1 MSTQVISPYDSYNKV
16 DDEEVGDV
24 PKLTSSPSP
33 VASPYDGYSTRV
45 IKPEYNEDSFHA
57 DAQSIAD
64 SRVLASKF
72 IKAPQRQS
80 ETQGQHIASE
90 MAQGMPARSLES
102 IEATLGAEKAS
113 EADYQAQHIQ
123 SLSDGDFTRESLDWL
138 GTTRWNMVKTGEL
151 AFSVA
156 DWSDEEQQS
165 LVRLMANYEELP
177 TSWKTTGR
185 AAEGLAT
192 DITTYVGLG
201 FVLNTLSKIA
211 LKPAAGALVRSLL
224 KTTKGAGTVGAIEVG
239 AYMGADNLL
248 NQKIDVE
255 TGQRDNY
262 DYVETAAYT
271 AAGAAGGYI
280 IIGGLT
286 ALTLR
291 GASKGL
297 SKNADEVVDE
307 TAPVADE
314 PSIQIDELEIREDGV
329 ELSDEAIDEAVD
341 GAPTQVDETSEFA
354 DDLDTVSDDDY
365 FDEMMGELG
374 DDIPE
379 DDLAFL
385 SRNIEDDY
393 AEELASA
400 AAKGADDSGESV
412 VEELKPTTVMP
423 KGLAGA
429 KPRYNYGENSYD
441 VKFESDVDKA
451 LYIVA
456 GKGESKSH
464 SEYMRFLRGVFPNKS
479 VEEIKEMGAS
489 VKADIKES
497 AKNKDVDL
505 DGDLVVNAKYEPTK
519 KPRRPKGESKSLDE
533 KPKMYDESNTKA
545 MPYNINRMKTA
556 QDTKNLVL
564 ERSEQHRKMNPLE
577 TKTLDEV
584 TEEGKIA
591 AKELA
596 EATGGDLTEIVKSL
610 RGDVVEM
617 AAIVNRIKATRDLHV
632 WTFEKMKELAYK
644 HKEEGGLSGLEQ
656 GELVK
661 VVQMINQLVPLTID
675 QSAGASRVLGSR
687 RAMAISDDS
696 LIRGGMDPDA
706 QAAGKQSAEEA
717 IAEAEAEVL
726 LPELDANAIEAI
738 ANGNGPFVI
747 KALVNSIIDGLESGR
762 IKNPRTAK
770 EALVPSRVKRVIAE
784 INRVRAGSMLG
795 GLTTM
800 TMAAV
805 SNHLHMIYEPAL
817 EYASRYNFGLTK
829 ASRKSQGADK
839 LARARALAQYSG
851 NMQYYL
857 QGWKEAMKAVRLG
870 VHLTDPNVTHM
881 ESSANIRGNKGKSKK
896 QIIYENITGYAHT
909 VLMAL
914 DEQHKFTRA
923 HSLAFADAVVEAKK
937 LEMKAAE
944 QGKVAFKEGS
954 AEAEL
959 YIQQHIA
966 RMFDEHGA
974 VRTVDDTGTPQGKA
988 DAKLGEAIMREIR
1001 METFTEELVGLVGK
1015 TVNGI
1020 AGAGGGAGAFILP
1033 FRRAPVNS
1041 ISYALQ
1047 YAPIPESIFGIPV
1060 MRFISAKQD
1069 AILRS
1074 GDEVQIA
1081 KLRMRKKVGAMA
1093 GTYLWYKAESGELT
1107 GGGPSDYK
1115 MQQAWIE
1122 AGNKPYSVKIA
1133 GKWIPYAKIEPFS
1146 TVMGVMANSHYIWK
1160 MDPEKFQDGTA
1171 HVVEAVQV
1179 ALVQS
1184 ILNKAYFSAINDWM
1198 KLMAGEDDKLI
1209 TTGEAA
1215 ITSFVPNVLN
1225 QMNSDPNVREATD
1238 LLEKVQR
1245 KLDGWSQELGA
1256 QYDITG
1262 QPLLKP
1268 NDGWNLFKQP
1278 NVRADTSSVSK
1289 TVMTEI
1295 YDLRVVQ
1302 DKDGL
1307 LGPPPRNLSAG
1318 RKDYREVYDRNETES
1333 VYAKYNRFIGEV
1345 TIRGMTLEEALYD
1358 KITSDHYQNKPK
1370 SPYLDVD
1377 SPHIGILSEIIKKYR
1392 KKAKS
1397 RLLDESDAF
1406 RELYDVLE
1414 DKKREVKYAR

>member
-262 DYVETAAYT
+262 DYLETAAYT
-271 AAGAAGGYI
+271 AGGAAGGYI

-291 GASKGL
+291 AASKGL
-297 SKNADEVVDE
+297 SKNANEVVDEVVDE
-307 TAPVADE
+307 ATPVAD
-314 PSIQIDELEIREDGV
+314 DVV
-329 ELSDEAIDEAVD
+329 ELGDESVDEVIEA
-341 GAPTQVDETSEFA
+341 APTQVDETSEFV

-365 FDEMMGELG
+365 FDEMVGELG

-423 KGLAGA
+423 KGLASA

-497 AKNKDVDL
+497 AKNKDLDL
-505 DGDLVVNAKYEPTK
+505 DGDLVVNAKFEPTK

-533 KPKMYDESNTKA
+533 KPKMYDESNTKE

-632 WTFEKMKELAYK
+632 WTFDKMEYLARKYIK
-644 HKEEGGLSGLEQ
+644 DKGLSGAEQ

-706 QAAGKQSAEEA
+706 PVAGKQSAEEA

-805 SNHLHMIYEPAL
+805 SNHLHMMYEPAL
-817 EYASRYNFGLTK
+817 EYASRHNFGLTK
-829 ASRKSQGADK
+829 ASRASQGADK

-881 ESSANIRGNKGKSKK
+881 ESSANLRGNKGKSKK
-896 QIIYENITGYAHT
+896 RIIYENITGYAHT

-1020 AGAGGGAGAFILP
+1020 AGAGGGLGAFILP

-1041 ISYALQ
+1041 ISYAMQ
-1047 YAPIPESIFGIPV
+1047 YAPIPESIFGMPV
-1060 MRFISAKQD
+1060 MRAISQKQD

-1093 GTYLWYKAESGELT
+1093 GTYLWFKADSGELT

-1115 MQQAWIE
+1115 MQKAWIQ

-1133 GKWIPYAKIEPFS
+1133 GEWIPYAKIEPFS

-1184 ILNKAYFSAINDWM
+1184 ILNKAYFTAISDWM
-1198 KLMAGEDDKLI
+1198 KLMSGEDDML
-1209 TTGEAA
+1209 TSTVQA
-1215 ITSFVPNVLN
+1215 IGTSFIPNALN

-1245 KLDGWSQELGA
+1245 KIDGWSQELGA

-1262 QPLLKP
+1262 QPMLKP

-1278 NVRADTSSVSK
+1278 NVRADESSVAQ

-1414 DKKREVKYAR
+1414 DKQREVKFAR

>member
-307 TAPVADE
+307 VVDEATPVADE
-314 PSIQIDELEIREDGV
+314 VV
-329 ELSDEAIDEAVD
+329 ELGDESVDEVIEA
-341 GAPTQVDETSEFA
+341 APTQVDETSEFV

-365 FDEMMGELG
+365 FDEMVGELG

-497 AKNKDVDL
+497 AKNKDSDL

-706 QAAGKQSAEEA
+706 QVAGKQSAEEA

-805 SNHLHMIYEPAL
+805 SNHLHMMYEPAL
-817 EYASRYNFGLTK
+817 EYASRHNFGLTK
-829 ASRKSQGADK
+829 ASRASQGADK

-881 ESSANIRGNKGKSKK
+881 ESSANLRGNKGKSKK
-896 QIIYENITGYAHT
+896 RIIYENITGYAHT

-1001 METFTEELVGLVGK
+1001 METFTEELVGFVGNA
-1015 TVNGI
+1015 VNGI
-1020 AGAGGGAGAFILP
+1020 AGAGGGLGAFVLP

-1041 ISYALQ
+1041 ISYAMQ
-1047 YAPIPESIFGIPV
+1047 YAPIPESIFGMPV
-1060 MRFISAKQD
+1060 MRAISQKQD

-1093 GTYLWYKAESGELT
+1093 GTYLWFKADSGELT

-1115 MQQAWIE
+1115 MQKAWIQ

-1133 GKWIPYAKIEPFS
+1133 GEWIPYAKIEPFS

-1184 ILNKAYFSAINDWM
+1184 ILNKAYFTAISDWM
-1198 KLMAGEDDKLI
+1198 KLMSGEDDMLMS
-1209 TTGEAA
+1209 TVQA
-1215 ITSFVPNVLN
+1215 IGTSFIPNALN

-1245 KLDGWSQELGA
+1245 KIDGWSQELGA

-1262 QPLLKP
+1262 QPMLKP

-1278 NVRADTSSVSK
+1278 NVRADESSVAQ

>member
-1 MSTQVISPYDSYNKV
+1 MATTTTKYDPNYVSPYKGKV
-16 DDEEVGDV
+16 KKEVGDV
-24 PKLTSSPSP
+24 PELESTYI
-33 VASPYDGYSTRV
+33 SPYKGKEKGPV
-45 IKPEYNEDSFHA
+45 YNEETFHA

-80 ETQGQHIASE
+80 ETQGHHIAAE
-90 MAQGMPARSLES
+90 MARGMPARSVES
-102 IEATLGAEKAS
+102 ISSTLGAEKAS

-151 AFSVA
+151 AFSVG
-156 DWSDEEQQS
+156 DWSDEEQQA
-165 LVRLMANYEELP
+165 LVRLMANYEDLP
-177 TSWKTTGR
+177 TSAKTVGR
-185 AAEGLAT
+185 AVEGLAT
-192 DITTYVGLG
+192 DMTTYVGLG

-262 DYVETAAYT
+262 DYLETAAYT
-271 AAGAAGGYI
+271 AGGAAGGYI
-280 IIGGLT
+280 VIGGLT

-307 TAPVADE
+307 VVDEATPVADE
-314 PSIQIDELEIREDGV
+314 VV
-329 ELSDEAIDEAVD
+329 ELGDESADEVIEA
-341 GAPTQVDETSEFA
+341 APTQVDEFI

-365 FDEMMGELG
+365 FDEMVGELG

-385 SRNIEDDY
+385 SRNIDEDY
-393 AEELASA
+393 AEELASS
-400 AAKGADDSGESV
+400 AAKGADDSGEYV

-429 KPRYNYGENSYD
+429 KPRYNYGQDSYD

-451 LYIVA
+451 LYIIA

-464 SEYMRFLRGVFPNKS
+464 FEYMRFLRGVFPNKS

-489 VKADIKES
+489 VKAEIKES
-497 AKNKDVDL
+497 AKNKDRDL
-505 DGDLVVNAKYEPTK
+505 DGDLVVNAKFEPTK

-533 KPKMYDESNTKA
+533 KPKMYDEADTRK

-584 TEEGKIA
+584 TEEGKKA

-596 EATGGDLTEIVKSL
+596 EATGGDFTEIVKSL
-610 RGDVVEM
+610 KGDVVEM
-617 AAIVNRIKATRDLHV
+617 AAIVNRIKSTRDLHV
-632 WTFEKMKELAYK
+632 WTFDTMERLARKYKKEN
-644 HKEEGGLSGLEQ
+644 GLSGLEQ
-656 GELVK
+656 GELIK

-706 QAAGKQSAEEA
+706 QVAGKQSAEEA

-747 KALVNSIIDGLESGR
+747 KALVNSIIDGLDSGR

-770 EALVPSRVKRVIAE
+770 EALVPSKVKRVIAE

-805 SNHLHMIYEPAL
+805 SNHFHMIYEPAL
-817 EYASRYNFGLTK
+817 EYASRHNFGLTK
-829 ASRKSQGADK
+829 ASRASQGADK

-959 YIQQHIA
+959 FIQQHIA

-974 VRTVDDTGTPQGKA
+974 VKTVDDTGTPKGKA

-1093 GTYLWYKAESGELT
+1093 GAYLWYKADSGELT

-1198 KLMAGEDDKLI
+1198 KLMAGEDNKLI
-1209 TTGEAA
+1209 TTRDAA
-1215 ITSFVPNVLN
+1215 ITSFVPNALN

-1245 KLDGWSQELGA
+1245 KIDGWSQELGA

-1262 QPLLKP
+1262 QPMLKP

-1278 NVRADTSSVSK
+1278 NVRADESSVAQ

-1358 KITSDHYQNKPK
+1358 KITSSKYQSKPK

-1377 SPHIGILSEIIKKYR
+1377 SPHIGILSDIIKKYR

>member
-1 MSTQVISPYDSYNKV
+1 MATTTTKYDPNYVSPYLSPKKEE
-16 DDEEVGDV
+16 EEVGDV
-24 PKLTSSPSP
+24 PELESTY
-33 VASPYDGYSTRV
+33 VSPYTTPKENTPTV
-45 IKPEYNEDSFHA
+45 YNEETFHA

-72 IKAPQRQS
+72 IKAPKRQS
-80 ETQGQHIASE
+80 ETQGQHIAAE
-90 MAQGMPARSLES
+90 MAQGMPARSIDS
-102 IEATLGAEKAS
+102 IQATLGSEKAS

-151 AFSVA
+151 AFSVG
-156 DWSDEEQQS
+156 DWSDEEQQA
-165 LVRLMANYEELP
+165 LVRLMANYEDLP

-192 DITTYVGLG
+192 DMTTYVGLG

-248 NQKIDVE
+248 NQKIDVD

-307 TAPVADE
+307 VVDEATPVADE
-314 PSIQIDELEIREDGV
+314 VV
-329 ELSDEAIDEAVD
+329 ELGDESADEVIEA
-341 GAPTQVDETSEFA
+341 APTQVDETDEFI

-365 FDEMMGELG
+365 FDEMVGELG

-385 SRNIEDDY
+385 SRNIEEDY
-393 AEELASA
+393 AQELASA
-400 AAKGADDSGESV
+400 SAKRSKNIEDFEQL
-412 VEELKPTTVMP
+412 VEEVKPTTVMP

-429 KPRYNYGENSYD
+429 KPRYNYGQDSYD

-451 LYIVA
+451 LYIIA

-464 SEYMRFLRGVFPNKS
+464 FEYMRFLRGVFPNKS

-489 VKADIKES
+489 VKAEIKES
-497 AKNKDVDL
+497 AKNKDSDL
-505 DGDLVVNAKYEPTK
+505 DGDLVVNAKFEPTK
-519 KPRRPKGESKSLDE
+519 KPRRPKGESKALDE

-584 TEEGKIA
+584 TEEGKKA

-596 EATGGDLTEIVKSL
+596 EVTGGDFTEIVKSL

-632 WTFEKMKELAYK
+632 WTFETMKELAYK
-644 HKEEGGLSGLEQ
+644 YKKDKGLSGAEQ

-661 VVQMINQLVPLTID
+661 AVQMINQLVPLTID

-706 QAAGKQSAEEA
+706 QVAGKQSAEEA

-747 KALVNSIIDGLESGR
+747 KALVNSIIDGIESGR

-805 SNHLHMIYEPAL
+805 SNHLHMMYEPAL
-817 EYASRYNFGLTK
+817 EYASRHNFGLTK
-829 ASRKSQGADK
+829 ASRASQGADK

-881 ESSANIRGNKGKSKK
+881 ESSANLRGNKGKSKK
-896 QIIYENITGYAHT
+896 RIIYENITGYAHT

-959 YIQQHIA
+959 FIQQHIA

-974 VRTVDDTGTPQGKA
+974 VRTLDDTGTPQGKA

-1001 METFTEELVGLVGK
+1001 METFTEELVGFVGSA
-1015 TVNGI
+1015 VNGI
-1020 AGAGGGAGAFILP
+1020 AGGAGGLGALILP

-1041 ISYALQ
+1041 ISYAMQ

-1060 MRFISAKQD
+1060 MRLISQKQD

-1093 GTYLWYKAESGELT
+1093 GTYLWFKADSGELT

-1115 MQQAWIE
+1115 MQKAWIQ

-1133 GKWIPYAKIEPFS
+1133 GEWIPYAKIEPFS

-1171 HVVEAVQV
+1171 HVIEAVQV

-1184 ILNKAYFSAINDWM
+1184 ILNKAYFTAISDWM
-1198 KLMAGEDDKLI
+1198 KLMSGEDDMLMSTI
-1209 TTGEAA
+1209 QA
-1215 ITSFVPNVLN
+1215 IGTSFVPNALN

-1245 KLDGWSQELGA
+1245 KIDGWSQELGA

-1262 QPLLKP
+1262 QPMLKP

-1278 NVRADTSSVSK
+1278 NVRADESSVAQ

-1345 TIRGMTLEEALYD
+1345 TIRGKTLEEALYD

-1377 SPHIGILSEIIKKYR
+1377 SPHIGILSDIIKKYR

-1406 RELYDVLE
+1406 RELYDVLD

>member
-307 TAPVADE
+307 VVDEATPVADE
-314 PSIQIDELEIREDGV
+314 VV
-329 ELSDEAIDEAVD
+329 ELGDESVDEVIEA
-341 GAPTQVDETSEFA
+341 APTQVDETSEFV

-365 FDEMMGELG
+365 FDEMVGELG
-374 DDIPE
+374 DDIPQ

-385 SRNIEDDY
+385 SRNIEEDY
-393 AEELASA
+393 AQELASA
-400 AAKGADDSGESV
+400 SAKRSKAIEDFEQL
-412 VEELKPTTVMP
+412 VEEVKPTTVMP

-497 AKNKDVDL
+497 AKNKDADL

-706 QAAGKQSAEEA
+706 QVAGKQSAEEA
-717 IAEAEAEVL
+717 IAEAESEVL

-805 SNHLHMIYEPAL
+805 SNHLHMMYEPAL
-817 EYASRYNFGLTK
+817 EYASRHNFGLTK
-829 ASRKSQGADK
+829 ASRASQGADK

-881 ESSANIRGNKGKSKK
+881 ESSANLRGNKGKSKK
-896 QIIYENITGYAHT
+896 RIIYENITGYAHT

-1001 METFTEELVGLVGK
+1001 METFTEELVGFVGNA
-1015 TVNGI
+1015 VNGI
-1020 AGAGGGAGAFILP
+1020 AGAGGGLGAFVLP

-1041 ISYALQ
+1041 ISYAMQ
-1047 YAPIPESIFGIPV
+1047 YAPIPESIFGMPV
-1060 MRFISAKQD
+1060 MRAISQKQD

-1093 GTYLWYKAESGELT
+1093 GTYLWFKADSGELT

-1115 MQQAWIE
+1115 MQKAWIQ

-1133 GKWIPYAKIEPFS
+1133 GEWIPYAKIEPFS

-1184 ILNKAYFSAINDWM
+1184 ILNKAYFTAISDWM
-1198 KLMAGEDDKLI
+1198 KLMSGEDDMLMS
-1209 TTGEAA
+1209 TVQA
-1215 ITSFVPNVLN
+1215 IGTSFIPNALN

-1245 KLDGWSQELGA
+1245 KIDGWSQELGA

-1262 QPLLKP
+1262 QPMLKP

-1278 NVRADTSSVSK
+1278 NVRADKSSVAQ

-1406 RELYDVLE
+1406 RELYDVLD

>member
-262 DYVETAAYT
+262 DYLETAAYT
-271 AAGAAGGYI
+271 AGGAAGGYI

-291 GASKGL
+291 AASKGL
-297 SKNADEVVDE
+297 SKNANEVVDEVVDE
-307 TAPVADE
+307 ATPVAD
-314 PSIQIDELEIREDGV
+314 DVV
-329 ELSDEAIDEAVD
+329 ELGDESVDEVIEA
-341 GAPTQVDETSEFA
+341 APTQVDETSEFV

-365 FDEMMGELG
+365 FDEMVGELG

-423 KGLAGA
+423 KGLASA

-497 AKNKDVDL
+497 AKNKDLDL
-505 DGDLVVNAKYEPTK
+505 DGDLVVNAKFEPTK

-533 KPKMYDESNTKA
+533 KPKMYDESNTKE

-632 WTFEKMKELAYK
+632 WTFDKMEYLARKYIK
-644 HKEEGGLSGLEQ
+644 DKGLSGAEQ

-706 QAAGKQSAEEA
+706 PVAGKQSAEEA

-805 SNHLHMIYEPAL
+805 SNHLHMMYEPAL
-817 EYASRYNFGLTK
+817 EYASRHNFGLTK
-829 ASRKSQGADK
+829 ASRASQGADK

-881 ESSANIRGNKGKSKK
+881 ESSANLRGNKGKSKK
-896 QIIYENITGYAHT
+896 RIIYENITGYAHT

-1020 AGAGGGAGAFILP
+1020 AGAGGGLGAFILP

-1041 ISYALQ
+1041 ISYAMQ
-1047 YAPIPESIFGIPV
+1047 YAPIPESIFGMPV
-1060 MRFISAKQD
+1060 MRAISQKQD

-1093 GTYLWYKAESGELT
+1093 GTYLWFKADSGELT

-1115 MQQAWIE
+1115 MQKAWIQ

-1133 GKWIPYAKIEPFS
+1133 GEWIPYAKIEPFS

-1184 ILNKAYFSAINDWM
+1184 ILNKAYFTAISDWM
-1198 KLMAGEDDKLI
+1198 KLMSGEDDML
-1209 TTGEAA
+1209 TSTVQA
-1215 ITSFVPNVLN
+1215 IGTSFIPNALN

-1245 KLDGWSQELGA
+1245 KIDGWSQELGA

-1262 QPLLKP
+1262 QPMLKP

-1278 NVRADTSSVSK
+1278 NVRADESSVAQ

>member
-185 AAEGLAT
+185 AVEGLAT
-192 DITTYVGLG
+192 DMTTYVGLG

-307 TAPVADE
+307 VVDEATPVADE
-314 PSIQIDELEIREDGV
+314 VV
-329 ELSDEAIDEAVD
+329 ELGDESVDEVIEA
-341 GAPTQVDETSEFA
+341 APTQVDETSEFA

-385 SRNIEDDY
+385 SRNIEEDY
-393 AEELASA
+393 AQELASA
-400 AAKGADDSGESV
+400 SAKRSKAIEDFEQL
-412 VEELKPTTVMP
+412 VEEVKPTTVMP

-497 AKNKDVDL
+497 AKNKDADL

-706 QAAGKQSAEEA
+706 QVAGKQSAEEA

-805 SNHLHMIYEPAL
+805 SNHLHMMYEPAL
-817 EYASRYNFGLTK
+817 EYASRHNFGLTK
-829 ASRKSQGADK
+829 ASRASQGADK

-896 QIIYENITGYAHT
+896 RIIYENITGYAHT

-937 LEMKAAE
+937 LEMKATE

-959 YIQQHIA
+959 FIQQHIA

-974 VRTVDDTGTPQGKA
+974 VRTVDNTGTPQGKA

-1001 METFTEELVGLVGK
+1001 METFTEELVGPVGK
-1015 TVNGI
+1015 AVNSI
-1020 AGAGGGAGAFILP
+1020 AGLGGGAGAFILP

-1047 YAPIPESIFGIPV
+1047 YAPIPESIFGMPV
-1060 MRFISAKQD
+1060 MRLISAKQD

-1160 MDPEKFQDGTA
+1160 MDPEKFQDGTS

-1215 ITSFVPNVLN
+1215 VTSFVPNVLN

-1278 NVRADTSSVSK
+1278 NVRADESSVAQ

-1358 KITSDHYQNKPK
+1358 KITSDNYQNKPK

>member
-1 MSTQVISPYDSYNKV
+1 
-16 DDEEVGDV
+16 
-24 PKLTSSPSP
+24 
-33 VASPYDGYSTRV
+33 
-45 IKPEYNEDSFHA
+45 
-57 DAQSIAD
+57 
-64 SRVLASKF
+64 
-72 IKAPQRQS
+72 
-80 ETQGQHIASE
+80 
-90 MAQGMPARSLES
+90 
-102 IEATLGAEKAS
+102 
-113 EADYQAQHIQ
+113 
-123 SLSDGDFTRESLDWL
+123 
-138 GTTRWNMVKTGEL
+138 
-151 AFSVA
+151 
-156 DWSDEEQQS
+156 
-165 LVRLMANYEELP
+165 
-177 TSWKTTGR
+177 
-185 AAEGLAT
+185 
-192 DITTYVGLG
+192 
-201 FVLNTLSKIA
+201 
-211 LKPAAGALVRSLL
+211 
-224 KTTKGAGTVGAIEVG
+224 
-239 AYMGADNLL
+239 
-248 NQKIDVE
+248 
-255 TGQRDNY
+255 
-262 DYVETAAYT
+262 
-271 AAGAAGGYI
+271 
-280 IIGGLT
+280 
-286 ALTLR
+286 
-291 GASKGL
+291 
-297 SKNADEVVDE
+297 
-307 TAPVADE
+307 
-314 PSIQIDELEIREDGV
+314 
-329 ELSDEAIDEAVD
+329 
-341 GAPTQVDETSEFA
+341 
-354 DDLDTVSDDDY
+354 
-365 FDEMMGELG
+365 
-374 DDIPE
+374 
-379 DDLAFL
+379 
-385 SRNIEDDY
+385 
-393 AEELASA
+393 
-400 AAKGADDSGESV
+400 
-412 VEELKPTTVMP
+412 
-423 KGLAGA
+423 
-429 KPRYNYGENSYD
+429 
-441 VKFESDVDKA
+441 
-451 LYIVA
+451 
-456 GKGESKSH
+456 
-464 SEYMRFLRGVFPNKS
+464 
-479 VEEIKEMGAS
+479 
-489 VKADIKES
+489 
-497 AKNKDVDL
+497 
-505 DGDLVVNAKYEPTK
+505 
-519 KPRRPKGESKSLDE
+519 
-533 KPKMYDESNTKA
+533 
-545 MPYNINRMKTA
+545 
-556 QDTKNLVL
+556 
-564 ERSEQHRKMNPLE
+564 
-577 TKTLDEV
+577 
-584 TEEGKIA
+584 
-591 AKELA
+591 
-596 EATGGDLTEIVKSL
+596 
-610 RGDVVEM
+610 
-617 AAIVNRIKATRDLHV
+617 
-632 WTFEKMKELAYK
+632 
-644 HKEEGGLSGLEQ
+644 
-656 GELVK
+656 
-661 VVQMINQLVPLTID
+661 
-675 QSAGASRVLGSR
+675 
-687 RAMAISDDS
+687 MAISDDS

-706 QAAGKQSAEEA
+706 QVAGKQSAEEA

-747 KALVNSIIDGLESGR
+747 KALVNSIIDGLDSGR

-770 EALVPSRVKRVIAE
+770 EALVPSKVKRVIAE

-805 SNHLHMIYEPAL
+805 SNHFHMIYEPAL
-817 EYASRYNFGLTK
+817 EYASRHNFGLTK
-829 ASRKSQGADK
+829 ASRASQGADK

-959 YIQQHIA
+959 FIQQHIA

-1093 GTYLWYKAESGELT
+1093 GAYLWFKADSGELT

-1198 KLMAGEDDKLI
+1198 KLMAGEDNKLI
-1209 TTGEAA
+1209 TTRDAA
-1215 ITSFVPNVLN
+1215 ITSFVPNALN

-1245 KLDGWSQELGA
+1245 KIDGWSQELGA

-1278 NVRADTSSVSK
+1278 NVRADESSVAQ

-1377 SPHIGILSEIIKKYR
+1377 SPHIGILSDIIKKYR

-1406 RELYDVLE
+1406 RELYDVLD

>member
-24 PKLTSSPSP
+24 PKLTSSASP

-102 IEATLGAEKAS
+102 IEETLGAEKAS

-271 AAGAAGGYI
+271 AGGAAGGYI

-307 TAPVADE
+307 VVDEATPVADE
-314 PSIQIDELEIREDGV
+314 VV
-329 ELSDEAIDEAVD
+329 ELGDESVDEVIEA
-341 GAPTQVDETSEFA
+341 APTQVDETSEFV

-365 FDEMMGELG
+365 FDEMVGELG

-385 SRNIEDDY
+385 SRNIEEDY
-393 AEELASA
+393 AQELASA
-400 AAKGADDSGESV
+400 SAKRSKAIEDFEQL
-412 VEELKPTTVMP
+412 VEEVKPTTVMP

-505 DGDLVVNAKYEPTK
+505 DDDLVVNAKYEPTK

-632 WTFEKMKELAYK
+632 WTFDKMEYLARKYK
-644 HKEEGGLSGLEQ
+644 KEGGLSGLEQ

-706 QAAGKQSAEEA
+706 QVAGKQSAEEA

-1047 YAPIPESIFGIPV
+1047 YAPIPESIFGMPV

-1115 MQQAWIE
+1115 MQKAWIQ

-1278 NVRADTSSVSK
+1278 NVRADESSVAQ

-1406 RELYDVLE
+1406 RELYDVLD

>member
-1 MSTQVISPYDSYNKV
+1 MATTTTKYDPNYVSPYIGPKKK
-16 DDEEVGDV
+16 EEVGDV
-24 PKLTSSPSP
+24 PELESTY
-33 VASPYDGYSTRV
+33 VSPYTTPKQNTSTV
-45 IKPEYNEDSFHA
+45 YNEETFHA

-90 MAQGMPARSLES
+90 MAQGMPARSLEN

-185 AAEGLAT
+185 AVEGLAT
-192 DITTYVGLG
+192 DMTTYVGLG

-307 TAPVADE
+307 VVDEATPVADE
-314 PSIQIDELEIREDGV
+314 VV
-329 ELSDEAIDEAVD
+329 ELGDESVDEVIEA
-341 GAPTQVDETSEFA
+341 APTQVDETSEFV

-365 FDEMMGELG
+365 FDEMVGELG

-497 AKNKDVDL
+497 AKNKDLDL
-505 DGDLVVNAKYEPTK
+505 DGDLVVNAKFEPTK

-533 KPKMYDESNTKA
+533 KPKMYDESNTKE

-632 WTFEKMKELAYK
+632 WTFDKMEYLARKYK
-644 HKEEGGLSGLEQ
+644 KEGGLSGLEQ

-706 QAAGKQSAEEA
+706 PVAGKQSAEEA

-805 SNHLHMIYEPAL
+805 SNHLHMMYEPAL
-817 EYASRYNFGLTK
+817 EYASRHNFGLTK
-829 ASRKSQGADK
+829 ASRASQGADK

-881 ESSANIRGNKGKSKK
+881 ESSANLRGNKGKSKK
-896 QIIYENITGYAHT
+896 RIIYENITGYAHT

-1020 AGAGGGAGAFILP
+1020 AGAGGGLGAFILP

-1047 YAPIPESIFGIPV
+1047 YAPIPESIFGMPV
-1060 MRFISAKQD
+1060 MRAISQKQD

-1093 GTYLWYKAESGELT
+1093 GTYLWFKADSGELT

-1115 MQQAWIE
+1115 MQKAWIQ

-1133 GKWIPYAKIEPFS
+1133 GEWIPYAKIEPFS

-1184 ILNKAYFSAINDWM
+1184 ILNKAYFTAISDWM
-1198 KLMAGEDDKLI
+1198 KLMSGEDDML
-1209 TTGEAA
+1209 TSTVQA
-1215 ITSFVPNVLN
+1215 IGTSFIPNALN

-1245 KLDGWSQELGA
+1245 KIDGWSQELGA

-1262 QPLLKP
+1262 QPMLKP

-1278 NVRADTSSVSK
+1278 NVRADESSVAQ

-1414 DKKREVKYAR
+1414 DKQREVKFAR

>member
-24 PKLTSSPSP
+24 PKLTSSASP

-262 DYVETAAYT
+262 DYLETAAYT
-271 AAGAAGGYI
+271 AGGAAGGYI

-291 GASKGL
+291 AASKGL

-307 TAPVADE
+307 VVDEATPVADE
-314 PSIQIDELEIREDGV
+314 VV
-329 ELSDEAIDEAVD
+329 ELGDESVDEVIEA
-341 GAPTQVDETSEFA
+341 APTQVDETSEFV

-365 FDEMMGELG
+365 FDEMVGELG

-385 SRNIEDDY
+385 SRNIEEDY
-393 AEELASA
+393 AQELASA
-400 AAKGADDSGESV
+400 SAKRSKAIEDFEQL
-412 VEELKPTTVMP
+412 VEEVKPTTVMP

-505 DGDLVVNAKYEPTK
+505 DDDLVVNAKYEPTK

-632 WTFEKMKELAYK
+632 WTFDKMEYLARKYK
-644 HKEEGGLSGLEQ
+644 KEGGLSGLEQ

-706 QAAGKQSAEEA
+706 QVAGKQSAEEA

-881 ESSANIRGNKGKSKK
+881 ESSANLRGNKGKSKK
-896 QIIYENITGYAHT
+896 RIIYENITGYAHT

-1047 YAPIPESIFGIPV
+1047 YAPIPESIFGMPV

-1115 MQQAWIE
+1115 MQKAWIQ

-1278 NVRADTSSVSK
+1278 NVRADESSVAQ

-1406 RELYDVLE
+1406 RELYDVLD

>member
-1 MSTQVISPYDSYNKV
+1 MVTATKYDPDYVSPYSGIEE
-16 DDEEVGDV
+16 EEVGDV
-24 PKLTSSPSP
+24 PKSPSTY
-33 VASPYDGYSTRV
+33 VSPYFGGREKGPV
-45 IKPEYNEDSFHA
+45 YNEETFHA
-57 DAQSIAD
+57 DSQSIAD
-64 SRVLASKF
+64 SRMLASKF

-80 ETQGQHIASE
+80 ETQGQHIAAE

-102 IEATLGAEKAS
+102 IRSTLSAEKDS
-113 EADYQAQHIQ
+113 EAAYQAQHIQ

-151 AFSVA
+151 AFSVGG
-156 DWSDEEQQS
+156 WSDEEQQA

-185 AAEGLAT
+185 AAAGLAS
-192 DITTYVGLG
+192 DPTTYIGLS
-201 FVLNTLSKIA
+201 FVLNALSKIV
-211 LKPAAGALVRSLL
+211 LKPIAGALVRSLM
-224 KTTKGAGTVGAIEVG
+224 KTTAGAGTVGAVEVG
-239 AYMGADNLL
+239 GYMGVDNLL

-255 TGQRDNY
+255 TGQRDDYNY
-262 DYVETAAYT
+262 LETAAYT
-271 AAGAAGGYI
+271 AAGAAGGYL

-297 SKNADEVVDE
+297 SKNANEAVDEVVEEATPVTDE
-307 TAPVADE
+307 V
-314 PSIQIDELEIREDGV
+314 V
-329 ELSDEAIDEAVD
+329 ELSDESIDEVVEA
-341 GAPTQVDETSEFA
+341 APKQVDETIDLV
-354 DDLDTVSDDDY
+354 DDLETVSDDDY
-365 FDEMMGELG
+365 MAEMLNELG

-393 AEELASA
+393 AQELASA
-400 AAKGADDSGESV
+400 SAKGADDSSEYV

-429 KPRYNYGENSYD
+429 KPRYNYGQDSYN

-456 GKGESKSH
+456 GKGKSKSH
-464 SEYMRFLRGVFPNKS
+464 EEYMRFLRGVFPDKS
-479 VEEIKEMGAS
+479 VEEIKEMGTT
-489 VKADIKES
+489 VKAKIKDS

-505 DGDLVVNAKYEPTK
+505 DGDLSVNATYEPTK
-519 KPRRPKGESKSLDE
+519 KPRRPKGESKALDE
-533 KPKMYDESNTKA
+533 KPKIYDEAKPA
-545 MPYNINRMKTA
+545 KMPYNINRMRTA

-564 ERSEQHRKMNPLE
+564 ERAEQHRKLNPLE
-577 TKTLDEV
+577 AKTMAEVIEEGRAAAKDMAEKTGANFDEV
-584 TEEGKIA
+584 MK
-591 AKELA
+591 L
-596 EATGGDLTEIVKSL
+596 VK
-610 RGDVVEM
+610 GDVVEM

-632 WTFEKMKELAYK
+632 WTYDKLKELAYK
-644 HKEEGGLSGLEQ
+644 HKDDGGLSALEKA
-656 GELVK
+656 ELVK
-661 VVQMINQLVPLTID
+661 VVQMINQLVPVTID
-675 QSAGASRVLGSR
+675 QSVGASRVLGSR

-696 LIRGGMDPDA
+696 LIRGHMDVDA
-706 QAAGKQSAEEA
+706 DVVKGKDATEA
-717 IAEAEAEVL
+717 IAESEAEVL
-726 LPELDANAIEAI
+726 LPLLDQNAVEAIE
-738 ANGNGPFVI
+738 NGNGPFVI
-747 KALVNSIIDGLESGR
+747 DALVDSIIAGIESGK
-762 IKNPRTAK
+762 IKDPRSAAK
-770 EALVPSRVKRVIAE
+770 ELAPSRLARIIAE
-784 INRVRAGSMLG
+784 INRIRAGSMLG

-805 SNHLHMIYEPAL
+805 SNHFHMIWEPAL
-817 EYASRYNFGLTK
+817 EYASRHNFGLTK
-829 ASRKSQGADK
+829 ASRASQVEDK

-857 QGWKEAMKAVRLG
+857 QGWKEAMRAVKLG

-881 ESSANIRGNKGKSKK
+881 ESNANALGNKFKSKK
-896 QIIYENITGYAHT
+896 RIIYENITGYAHT
-909 VLMAL
+909 ILMAL

-923 HSLAFADAVVEAKK
+923 HSLAFADAVVEVKRLELNAAK
-937 LEMKAAE
+937 E
-944 QGKVAFKEGS
+944 GKVAFKEGS
-954 AEAEL
+954 AEAEVF
-959 YIQQHIA
+959 IQKHIA
-966 RMFDEHGA
+966 SMFDEHGA
-974 VRTVDDTGTPQGKA
+974 VKQIDETNTPAGRKA
-988 DAKLGEAIMREIR
+988 AAQGEAIMREIR
-1001 METFTEELVGLVGK
+1001 METFTEELVGDVGRL
-1015 TVNGI
+1015 VNGI
-1020 AGAGGGAGAFILP
+1020 AGSGGGLGALVLP

-1069 AILRS
+1069 AILKS
-1074 GDEVQIA
+1074 GDKVQIA

-1093 GTYLWYKAESGELT
+1093 GAYLWFKSDTGELT

-1115 MQQAWIE
+1115 AQAAWIA

-1133 GKWIPYAKIEPFS
+1133 GEWVPYAKIEPFS
-1146 TVMGVMANSHYIWK
+1146 TVMGVMANAHYIWK
-1160 MDPEKFQDGTA
+1160 MDPERFQDGTA

-1184 ILNKAYFSAINDWM
+1184 ILNKAYFSSINDWM
-1198 KLMAGEDDKLI
+1198 KLLAGENNKLI
-1209 TTGEAA
+1209 TTGHSVV
-1215 ITSFVPNVLN
+1215 TSFVPNALS
-1225 QMNSDPNVREATD
+1225 QMNSDPNVREATE

-1245 KLDGWSQELGA
+1245 KIDGWSQELGM

-1262 QPLLKP
+1262 QPKLKP

-1278 NVRADTSSVSK
+1278 NVRADTSNMAK

-1307 LGPPPRNLSAG
+1307 LGEPPRNLNAG

-1333 VYAKYNRFIGEV
+1333 VYAKYNRFIGEEV
-1345 TIRGMTLEEALYD
+1345 IRGKTLEEALYD
-1358 KITSDHYQNKPK
+1358 KINSNQYQTKPK

-1377 SPHIGILSEIIKKYR
+1377 SPHINMLSEIIKKYR
-1392 KKAKS
+1392 KKAKK

-1414 DKKREVKYAR
+1414 DKKREVKLAR

>member
-262 DYVETAAYT
+262 DYLETAAYT
-271 AAGAAGGYI
+271 AGGAAGGYI

-291 GASKGL
+291 AASKGL
-297 SKNADEVVDE
+297 SKNANEVVDEVVDE
-307 TAPVADE
+307 ATPVAD
-314 PSIQIDELEIREDGV
+314 DVV
-329 ELSDEAIDEAVD
+329 ELGDESVDEVIEA
-341 GAPTQVDETSEFA
+341 APTQVDETSEFV

-365 FDEMMGELG
+365 FDEMVGELG

-423 KGLAGA
+423 KGLASA

-497 AKNKDVDL
+497 AKNKDLDL
-505 DGDLVVNAKYEPTK
+505 DGDLVVNAKFEPTK

-533 KPKMYDESNTKA
+533 KPKMYDESNTKE

-632 WTFEKMKELAYK
+632 WTFDKMEYLARKYIK
-644 HKEEGGLSGLEQ
+644 DKGLSGAEQ

-706 QAAGKQSAEEA
+706 PVAGKQSAEEA

-805 SNHLHMIYEPAL
+805 SNHLHMMYEPAL
-817 EYASRYNFGLTK
+817 EYASRYNFGLTT
-829 ASRKSQGADK
+829 ASRASQGADK

-881 ESSANIRGNKGKSKK
+881 ESSANLRGNKGKSKK
-896 QIIYENITGYAHT
+896 RIIYENITGYAHT

-1020 AGAGGGAGAFILP
+1020 AGAGGGLGAFILP

-1041 ISYALQ
+1041 ISYAMQ
-1047 YAPIPESIFGIPV
+1047 YAPIPESIFGMPV
-1060 MRFISAKQD
+1060 MRAISQKQD

-1093 GTYLWYKAESGELT
+1093 GTYLWFKADSGELT

-1115 MQQAWIE
+1115 MQKAWIQ

-1133 GKWIPYAKIEPFS
+1133 GEWIPYAKIEPFS

-1184 ILNKAYFSAINDWM
+1184 ILNKAYFTAISDWM
-1198 KLMAGEDDKLI
+1198 KLMSGEDDML
-1209 TTGEAA
+1209 TSTVQA
-1215 ITSFVPNVLN
+1215 IGTSFIPNALN

-1245 KLDGWSQELGA
+1245 KIDGWSQELGA

-1262 QPLLKP
+1262 QPMLKP

-1278 NVRADTSSVSK
+1278 NVRADESSVAQ

>member
-307 TAPVADE
+307 VVDEATPVADE
-314 PSIQIDELEIREDGV
+314 VV
-329 ELSDEAIDEAVD
+329 ELGDESVDEVIEA
-341 GAPTQVDETSEFA
+341 APTQVDETSEFV

-365 FDEMMGELG
+365 FDEMVGELG
-374 DDIPE
+374 DDIPQ

-385 SRNIEDDY
+385 SRNIEEDY
-393 AEELASA
+393 AQELASA
-400 AAKGADDSGESV
+400 SAKRSKAIEDFEQL
-412 VEELKPTTVMP
+412 VEEVKPTTVMP

-441 VKFESDVDKA
+441 VNFESDVDKA

-497 AKNKDVDL
+497 AKNKDADL

-706 QAAGKQSAEEA
+706 QVAGKQSAEEA
-717 IAEAEAEVL
+717 IAEAESEVL

-805 SNHLHMIYEPAL
+805 SNHLHMMYEPAL
-817 EYASRYNFGLTK
+817 EYASRHNFGLTK
-829 ASRKSQGADK
+829 ASRASQGADK

-881 ESSANIRGNKGKSKK
+881 ESSANLRGNKGKSKK
-896 QIIYENITGYAHT
+896 RIIYENITGYAHT

-1001 METFTEELVGLVGK
+1001 METFTEELVGFVGNA
-1015 TVNGI
+1015 VNGI
-1020 AGAGGGAGAFILP
+1020 AGAGGGLGAFVLP

-1041 ISYALQ
+1041 ISYAMQ
-1047 YAPIPESIFGIPV
+1047 YAPIPESIFGMPV
-1060 MRFISAKQD
+1060 MRAISQKQD

-1093 GTYLWYKAESGELT
+1093 GTYLWFKADSGELT

-1115 MQQAWIE
+1115 MQKAWIQ

-1133 GKWIPYAKIEPFS
+1133 GEWIPYAKIEPFS

-1184 ILNKAYFSAINDWM
+1184 ILNKAYFTAISDWM
-1198 KLMAGEDDKLI
+1198 KLMSGEDDMLMS
-1209 TTGEAA
+1209 TVQA
-1215 ITSFVPNVLN
+1215 IGTSFIPNALN

-1245 KLDGWSQELGA
+1245 KIDGWSQELGA

-1262 QPLLKP
+1262 QPMLKP

-1278 NVRADTSSVSK
+1278 NVRADKSSVAQ

-1406 RELYDVLE
+1406 RELYDVLD

>member
-1 MSTQVISPYDSYNKV
+1 MVTATKYDPNYVSPYSGIEEE
-16 DDEEVGDV
+16 EEVGDV
-24 PKLTSSPSP
+24 PKSPSTYD
-33 VASPYDGYSTRV
+33 SPYFGGREKGPV
-45 IKPEYNEDSFHA
+45 YNEDTFHA

-80 ETQGQHIASE
+80 ETQGQHIAAE
-90 MAQGMPARSLES
+90 MAQGMPARSVES
-102 IEATLGAEKAS
+102 IRATLSDEKAS

-156 DWSDEEQQS
+156 DWSDEEQQA

-185 AAEGLAT
+185 AVEGLAT
-192 DITTYVGLG
+192 DMTTYVGLG

-297 SKNADEVVDE
+297 SKNADEAVDE
-307 TAPVADE
+307 AVPVADE
-314 PSIQIDELEIREDGV
+314 VV
-329 ELSDEAIDEAVD
+329 ELSDESVDEVIEA
-341 GAPTQVDETSEFA
+341 APTQVDETGDLV

-365 FDEMMGELG
+365 FDELVGELG

-385 SRNIEDDY
+385 SRNIDEDY
-393 AEELASA
+393 AEELASS
-400 AAKGADDSGESV
+400 AAKGADDSGEYV

-423 KGLAGA
+423 QGLAGA
-429 KPRYNYGENSYD
+429 KPRYNYGQDSYN

-479 VEEIKEMGAS
+479 VEEIQEMGDA
-489 VKADIKES
+489 VKAKIKES
-497 AKNKDVDL
+497 AKNKDADL
-505 DGDLVVNAKYEPTK
+505 DGDLVVNAMHEPTK
-519 KPRRPKGESKSLDE
+519 KPRRPKGESKALDD
-533 KPKMYDESNTKA
+533 KPKMYDESNTKD
-545 MPYNINRMKTA
+545 MPYNVNRMETA

-564 ERSEQHRKMNPLE
+564 ERAEQHRKNNPLE
-577 TKTLDEV
+577 TKTLAEV
-584 TEEGKIA
+584 TEEGQAA

-596 EATGGDLTEIVKSL
+596 EKTGGDFDEIVKL
-610 RGDVVEM
+610 LKGDVVEM
-617 AAIVNRIKATRDLHV
+617 ASIVNRIKATRDLHV
-632 WTFEKMKELAYK
+632 WTFERMKELAYK
-644 HKEEGGLSGLEQ
+644 HKAEKTLSGLEQ

-696 LIRGGMDPDA
+696 LIRGAMDPDA
-706 QAAGKQSAEEA
+706 KVAGKQSAEEA

-726 LPELDANAIEAI
+726 LPKLDDNAIEAI

-747 KALVNSIIDGLESGR
+747 KALVDSIIDGLESGR

-770 EALVPSRVKRVIAE
+770 EALVPSKVKRIIAE

-805 SNHLHMIYEPAL
+805 SNHFHMIYEPAL

-829 ASRKSQGADK
+829 ASRASQGADK

-881 ESSANIRGNKGKSKK
+881 ESSANLAGNKGKSKK
-896 QIIYENITGYAHT
+896 RIIYENITGYAHT

-959 YIQQHIA
+959 FIQQHIA

-974 VRTVDDTGTPQGKA
+974 VRQVDDTGTPQGKA

-1047 YAPIPESIFGIPV
+1047 YAPIPESIFGMPV

-1093 GTYLWYKAESGELT
+1093 GAYLWYKADSGELT

-1133 GKWIPYAKIEPFS
+1133 GTWIPYAKIEPFS

-1160 MDPEKFQDGTA
+1160 MDPERFQDGTA

-1198 KLMAGEDDKLI
+1198 KLMAGEDNKLI

-1215 ITSFVPNVLN
+1215 ITSFIPNALN

-1245 KLDGWSQELGA
+1245 KIDGWSQELGA

-1262 QPLLKP
+1262 QPMLKP

-1278 NVRADTSSVSK
+1278 NVRADESSVAQ